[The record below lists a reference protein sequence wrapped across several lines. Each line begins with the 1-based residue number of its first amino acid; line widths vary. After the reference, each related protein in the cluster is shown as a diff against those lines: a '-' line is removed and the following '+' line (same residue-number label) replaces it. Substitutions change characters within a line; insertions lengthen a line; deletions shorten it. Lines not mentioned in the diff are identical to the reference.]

1 MKKTICLLL
10 AILLCMSAFA
20 GCASKAPAK
29 TTEAASQTNVSEE
42 SKTGDTPTE
51 APQQEAKETA
61 KIAFI
66 SNEAIDS
73 EEWIQNLVA
82 GLQAWEAQHE
92 GYEIQVIEATSVDE
106 YYPKTLACC
115 EAGYDIII
123 TSYSDMAEATIQ
135 CAQEYPDIMFGTLDG
150 EIENIQDYK
159 NIQDFRLNRNQ
170 TAFVQG
176 CVAALMTKTGKV
188 GFIGGGEYASI
199 DELLAGWQYGIEY
212 INADVEDY
220 VCYTNSFTDPTAGKE
235 YAMSL
240 IAEGCDVIYAC
251 AGGSG
256 TGSAQACQE
265 SGVMF
270 AACDVHYT
278 EAAPDVELGSTMYYF
293 DVMMLAF
300 IEDAISGNYA
310 PGTSKEYGIAQGAGF
325 YDFAQTNSLVSDE
338 IKTQIAEIEQKIANG
353 EIELSR
359 TPLHK

>member
-1 MKKTICLLL
+1 M
-10 AILLCMSAFA
+10 
-20 GCASKAPAK
+20 
-29 TTEAASQTNVSEE
+29 
-42 SKTGDTPTE
+42 
-51 APQQEAKETA
+51 
-61 KIAFI
+61 
-66 SNEAIDS
+66 
-73 EEWIQNLVA
+73 
-82 GLQAWEAQHE
+82 
-92 GYEIQVIEATSVDE
+92 IEATSVDE
-106 YYPKTLACC
+106 YYPKTLAAC

-135 CAQEYPDIMFGTLDG
+135 CANEYPDVMFGTLDG
-150 EIENIQDYK
+150 EIENIQNYK

-176 CVAALMTKTGKV
+176 FVAAQMTKTGKV

-212 INADVEDY
+212 ADLGVEDL
-220 VCYTNSFTDPTAGKE
+220 VCYTNTFTDPTAGKE

-270 AACDVHYT
+270 AACDVHYP

-310 PGTSKEYGIAQGAGF
+310 PGTTKDYGIAEGAGN
-325 YDFAQTNSLVSDE
+325 YAFAETNSLVSDE
-338 IKTQIAEIEQKIANG
+338 IKTQVADVQQKIANG